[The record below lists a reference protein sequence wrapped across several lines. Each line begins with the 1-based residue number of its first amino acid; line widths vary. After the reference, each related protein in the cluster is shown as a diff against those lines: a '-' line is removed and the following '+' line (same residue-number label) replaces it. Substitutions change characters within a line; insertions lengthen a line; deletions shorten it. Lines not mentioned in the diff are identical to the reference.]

1 MVHIEDSLSLISE
14 LYTNIIELLVY
25 IQLCEIF
32 DALKLG
38 YQFRDQQEKGFSS
51 LELTNCKKPFFFLM
65 KNTGIAIEDLKE
77 YM

>member
-38 YQFRDQQEKGFSS
+38 YQFRD
-51 LELTNCKKPFFFLM
+51 
-65 KNTGIAIEDLKE
+65 
-77 YM
+77 